1 MLGKQMVRQV
11 VALQAEAKMY
21 ISITKPNK
29 RRINEQAEIEEND
42 QNMEVEENPA
52 GVWWKNKAHIITTG
66 TKSG

>member
-1 MLGKQMVRQV
+1 MLAK
-11 VALQAEAKMY
+11 AKMY